1 MSSSI
6 LEAVRS
12 VQGASGERGH
22 LRQGEE
28 NKDDDHSHPPPAPLS
43 HAEEAVVSESNE
55 QSPERSGDGWKEF
68 KKGMYGVL
76 VSVTSR

>member
-1 MSSSI
+1 M
-6 LEAVRS
+6 EAVRS

-28 NKDDDHSHPPPAPLS
+28 NRDDDHSHPPPPPLS
-43 HAEEAVVSESNE
+43 HAEEAVVSESDE
-55 QSPERSGDGWKEF
+55 HSPERSGDGWQEF
-68 KKGMYGVL
+68 KKGMCGVL